1 MQFVTDITRE
11 QFIEYS
17 KNADKNN
24 YLQTIE
30 MADLKMKRGYDIYF
44 IGLKN
49 EANEIV
55 YATLLTR
62 IKIRIGYVFNIAG
75 FEIEPM
81 IDQFHFF
88 IAKLKQFVKRN
99 QGTYLVIDPN
109 VALKVVDNE
118 GNKLSD
124 DKNETDKLFLK
135 EKFTWEKPTTG
146 FNENGNPF
154 WIYIKDIQGMN
165 EKSLEDSYHK
175 SAKYYLK
182 KNKQFGIEVRSI
194 SYEELPIFKE
204 ITEAT
209 SERRNFHDKSLSYY
223 QEMYKLYGDNAKFLI
238 AELNIKKYIESLIK
252 QQQQLE
258 KQIEKINDYL
268 SVNTDT
274 QKMSHKKKEN
284 QKRELISQASTY
296 DKRIEEAQAMQKN
309 AKNDLLV
316 LACALFI
323 TCPQETIY
331 LFSGTVEEYKN
342 LYAPFLIQ
350 DHMLKYSVANQV
362 PKYNFYGIEG
372 VFDGTD
378 GILKFKE
385 AFNGVAVELMG
396 EFTYISSPLKY
407 KLYFFLK
414 KLLGR

>member
-1 MQFVTDITRE
+1 MRFVTDITRK

-17 KNADKNN
+17 KNAKKNN

-30 MADLKMKRGYDIYF
+30 MADLKIKRGYDLYF
-44 IGLKN
+44 VGLKN
-49 EANEIV
+49 ETNDIV

-75 FEIEPM
+75 FEVEPM
-81 IDQFHFF
+81 IEQFDLFM
-88 IAKLKQFVKRN
+88 AKLKQFVKQN
-99 QGTYLVIDPN
+99 QGTYLVINPN
-109 VALKVVDNE
+109 IAHKVVDNE
-118 GNKLSD
+118 GNKISD
-124 DKNETDKLFLK
+124 DKNETEKLFLK
-135 EKFTWEKPTTG
+135 ENFTWEKPTTG

-154 WIYIKDIQGMN
+154 WIYVKDIQGMD

-223 QEMYKLYGDNAKFLI
+223 QEMYKIYGDNAKFLI
-238 AELNIKKYIESLIK
+238 AELNVKNYIESLFK

-258 KQIEKINDYL
+258 KQIEKINEYL
-268 SVNTDT
+268 RVNTDA

-284 QKRELISQASTY
+284 QKRELTSQAETY
-296 DKRIEEAQAMQKN
+296 DKRIAEAQAMQKN
-309 AKNDLLV
+309 AKDDCLV

-350 DHMLKYSVANQV
+350 DYMLKYSVANHV

-414 KLLGR
+414 KLLAR

>member
-1 MQFVTDITRE
+1 MQFVTEITRE
-11 QFIEYS
+11 QFVTYS

-44 IGLKN
+44 VGLKN
-49 EANEIV
+49 ETDDIIYV
-55 YATLLTR
+55 TLLTR
-62 IKIRIGYVFNIAG
+62 IKIKIGYVFNVAG
-75 FEIEPM
+75 FEVEP
-81 IDQFHFF
+81 IVEHFNF
-88 IAKLKQFVKRN
+88 FMSKLKQFVKQN

-109 VALKVVDNE
+109 SAHKVVDNE
-118 GNKLSD
+118 GNKISE
-124 DKNETDKLFLK
+124 DKNGIDRLFL
-135 EKFTWEKPTTG
+135 EENFTWKKPTTG

-154 WIYIKDIQGMN
+154 WIYIKDIKGMN

-182 KNKQFGIEVRSI
+182 KNKQFGIEIRSI
-194 SYEELPIFKE
+194 SYEELNIFKE

-209 SERRNFHDKSLSYY
+209 SERRHFQDKSLSYY
-223 QEMYKLYGDNAKFLI
+223 QEMYKIYGDNAKFLI
-238 AELNIKKYIESLIK
+238 AELNVKKYIESLFK
-252 QQQQLE
+252 QQKQLE
-258 KQIEKINDYL
+258 NQIEKINEYL
-268 SVNTDT
+268 SINTDI

-284 QKRELISQASTY
+284 QKRELTSQVETY
-296 DKRIEEAQAMQKN
+296 NKRIKEADDMQKN
-309 AKNDLLV
+309 AKNDRLV

-331 LFSGTVEEYKN
+331 LFSGTVEAYKN

-407 KLYFFLK
+407 KVYFFLK
-414 KLLGR
+414 KLLAR